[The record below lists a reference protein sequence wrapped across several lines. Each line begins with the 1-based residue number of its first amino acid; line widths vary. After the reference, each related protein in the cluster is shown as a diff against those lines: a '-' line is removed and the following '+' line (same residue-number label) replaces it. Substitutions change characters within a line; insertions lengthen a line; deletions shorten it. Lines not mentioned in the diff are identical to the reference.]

1 MFADTL
7 SSCPSDHP
15 FPFGEGVH
23 CCRYHARSSACQ
35 SGPAGTDL
43 EMNDSPECCIEDDS
57 VLCVNDGG
65 SETVCNTHEN
75 AECELK
81 LLGLLEPLVFIC
93 TSIEVSTLNL
103 KASRISIHNCQNHF

>member
-81 LLGLLEPLVFIC
+81 LLGLLGFHLH
-93 TSIEVSTLNL
+93 
-103 KASRISIHNCQNHF
+103 KYRGIHSQFKGIKNFHP